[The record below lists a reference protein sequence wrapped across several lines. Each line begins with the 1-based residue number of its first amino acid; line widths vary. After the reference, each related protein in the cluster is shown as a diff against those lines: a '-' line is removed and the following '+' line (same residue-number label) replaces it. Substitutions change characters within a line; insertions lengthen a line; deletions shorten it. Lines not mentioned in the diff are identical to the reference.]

1 MGHVRRVGALA
12 AVAALLWAAGCT
24 SESAGDDDDA
34 ASSETTAGGDD
45 TGRATGAGN
54 TTGITDTTIKIALVS
69 SDLSQLSEQNLAP
82 EIGSADATMKAVV
95 ADINANGGVAGRQ
108 IELIS
113 HVIPGAEAIVNPDAG
128 AQACVQATED
138 DQPFAVILAASMPAS
153 MVQCIAEDHDPLTIT
168 MDSWPDS
175 LYEAADGR
183 LFSVGSHIS
192 VGMSRMYSAWPGI
205 LDDAGALEGKTIG
218 IIRQDTSTNDQKEAV
233 DNSLKPALE
242 ALGYTVAAEAVLPCP
257 EASQTCEQHQA
268 AIQRMQD
275 AGVDFV
281 FLVAQT
287 LAGSTTVETAK
298 NSGFE
303 PTWATVGNNVTNT
316 VARFYTNAKD
326 NYDGAWGLSVG
337 FTDFSDAAAECNE
350 IAVAGG
356 AEAFEAP
363 NDGYGFTGV
372 TCLQMQI
379 LASAIESVEGDLDQ
393 ASVIAA
399 LEALGDVPTI
409 SGPATNLSA
418 DKHDAG
424 NAIFLSRY
432 SAATEV
438 FEPVDNRAPIEVPE

>member
-24 SESAGDDDDA
+24 SESAGDDDDS
-34 ASSETTAGGDD
+34 ASSETTAAGNG
-45 TGRATGAGN
+45 TGSAPGAGN
-54 TTGITDTTIKIALVS
+54 TTGITDTTIKISLLS
-69 SDLSQLSEQNLAP
+69 SDLSALSEQHIAP
-82 EIGSADATMKAVV
+82 EIGSADATLKAVV

-108 IELIS
+108 IELVS

-128 AQACVQATED
+128 QQACVQATED
-138 DQPFAVILAASMPAS
+138 DKPFAVILAASLPAS
-153 MVQCIAEDHDPLTIT
+153 MVQCVAEDHDPLTIT
-168 MDSWPDS
+168 MDSWTDS
-175 LYEAADGR
+175 LYEAAEGR

-192 VGMSRMYSAWPGI
+192 VGMSRLYRAWPGI

-218 IIRQDTSTNDQKEAV
+218 IIRQDTLSNDQKDAV

-242 ALGYTVAAEAVLPCP
+242 KLGYEVAAEAVLPCP
-257 EASQTCEQHQA
+257 ETSQTCEQHQA

-287 LAGSTTVETAK
+287 LAGSTTVETAQ
-298 NSGFE
+298 NSGFK
-303 PTWATVGNNVTNT
+303 PTWTTVGNNVTDT
-316 VARFYTNAKD
+316 VAKFYTNAKD
-326 NYDGAWGLSVG
+326 TYDGAWGLAVG
-337 FTDFSDAAAECNE
+337 FTDFTDAAAECNK

-356 AEAFEAP
+356 AAQFEAP

-372 TCLQMQI
+372 TCLQLLI
-379 LASAIESVEGDLDQ
+379 LVQAIESVEGDLDQ

-399 LEALGDVPTI
+399 LEKLGDVPTI
-409 SGPATNLSA
+409 SGPATTLSA

-424 NAIFLSRY
+424 NAVYLAKY

-438 FEPVDNRAPIEVPE
+438 FEPVDDRAPIEVPE